1 MSDPATQEDK
11 DHWAEDDDTEIH
23 TEPDEDEGAVDT
35 FEDGERDLRER
46 RVEVLAQGSWAG
58 AYDAGEAN
66 AGSGK
71 QERRLDEE

>member
-11 DHWAEDDDTEIH
+11 DHWAGDDDKGTH
-23 TEPDEDEGAVDT
+23 TEPDEDGDVAGT
-35 FEDGERDLRER
+35 FEDGERDWRER
-46 RVEVLAQGSWAG
+46 RAEVLAQGSWAG